1 MGSEAEKANAI
12 WTLLPSFDPG
22 QDDVKEYIAKVKF
35 LDGICPKKDRGML
48 APRLAMLCKGT
59 AWHQVRSIDPDKL
72 TNPDHGV
79 KTLLEALSAW
89 EDSAELK
96 TFELFEKAIYKTIQK
111 ADESAQSFVNRL
123 DVAFGEV
130 GHETTLKS
138 VMAFVLLKQ
147 SNLTTEDKKKIL
159 TMTGGKIE
167 KKAIEG
173 AMRSLSTNVLTSN
186 GSEKKKV
193 YPTNLVEDAPD
204 SAAEQ
209 LDQYFDQSVF
219 ASQVEEEDISS
230 EFLDQLATSGDADAL
245 TVQGFERE
253 LTDPFQEI
261 PDLHSALVSYQE
273 ARGRIVERKRN
284 RGFWPLKGGST
295 GKGKGFGNKG
305 FRKGQSKGKDELL
318 ARIARTHC
326 KRCGELGH
334 WKAECPLKMTKESQ
348 ANVAS
353 ASHEAEEN
361 DLFEQ
366 VLIEEINSDFEVGS
380 ETGNNDQTAF
390 CQAKQFEVGE
400 TESQNQSLF
409 EPEAH
414 ANFSEAVF
422 ERAKIFFSK
431 RNQNSIAPIR
441 KSQKQ
446 PLDHPTAVP
455 EHGLTSKAGQSE
467 GFKTNGMA
475 IIDTGASRVAFRFGN
490 NQVEHSYK
498 QIHVPIE
505 QDKVRI
511 WLIVE
516 VVPKA
521 TPFLLSIQT
530 MKRLGMILDL
540 QKGSCFLKVLNKSVT
555 LHEGKTGLLMICIQ
569 DLCRNSTECQ
579 SIFGASSRD
588 KPDSFFVESY
598 ANSRRDAPNG
608 QRDCRTCRSESADI
622 ADDSVEPSGN
632 PSLHTGGAD
641 RTGDDDER
649 TPQRGPIPEGE
660 DRRDRIDHEAGHV
673 AQSQGR
679 TILSPDGERPR
690 SLGAGGAGVS
700 SPNTTSTSASSAKDD
715 NESIHSAKNKVC
727 GSRKGKLPSPDV
739 TKSSRFKPGWDGS
752 PWKPIA
758 DEPITRPEKPAINIK
773 SGAES
778 CMDDNCN
785 GSLGPKDDYLGKEK
799 SRKDLCHGLR
809 SRSSIREL
817 VPEQDQ
823 FVGSSDQR
831 FCPLLPNPS
840 ADGGA
845 VAPEP
850 TDVKWETLIL
860 DASIAV
866 ENIQEA
872 KLLKASEFGKT
883 QSFGKQVDLLEVY
896 AQPNSRLAEEVG
908 KHRGIAVRF
917 TRDHGDLSTFEG
929 QVHLLRMI
937 CRLRP
942 KHIWVAPECFP
953 WCAWNRFN
961 ATQSSRLYERIQRDK
976 NLSKEHLVL
985 CALICKIQ
993 VQNGRHFTMENPG
1006 TSDMWK
1012 QEELDVVMRLTK
1024 TVHLDQCRFGLVHPE
1039 DDRPLKKHTRLQ
1051 TTSNQIVRD
1060 LDGRR
1065 CQQNHEHSQ
1074 IAGSCKFQGQ
1084 RMALSRFAAFYPR
1097 VLARAAAKSIL
1108 QEKKQPEVIAFVG
1121 ETIEDTCPV
1130 DEDHPAK
1137 RARFEPPREP
1147 KRKAEPEE
1155 TVKTPLHG
1163 QPWDETFQWLQSN
1176 LPKSGSVDVS
1186 PSSWPGSFL
1195 VEHCGFHVKQIL
1207 AGKGMDK
1214 YLVGQS
1220 TNPIR
1225 KTICQCRRTK

>member
-59 AWHQVRSIDPDKL
+59 AWHQVRSIDPDRL

-173 AMRSLSTNVLTSN
+173 AMRSLSTNVLTSS

-209 LDQYFDQSVF
+209 SDQYFDQSVF

-253 LTDPFQEI
+253 LTDLFQEI

-366 VLIEEINSDFEVGS
+366 VLIEEINSEFEVGS

-390 CQAKQFEVGE
+390 CQAKQFEIGE
-400 TESQNQSLF
+400 TKSQNQSLF
-409 EPEAH
+409 EPEAQ
-414 ANFSEAVF
+414 ANFSEAVL

-431 RNQNSIAPIR
+431 RYQNSSAPIR

-467 GFKTNGMA
+467 GFKTNGVA
-475 IIDTGASRVAFRFGN
+475 IIDTGASRSVIGEENLQTFLDLLPESVRSRVKERASRVAFRFGN

-555 LHEGKTGLLMICIQ
+555 LHEGKTGLLMN
-569 DLCRNSTECQ
+569 LHS
-579 SIFGASSRD
+579 G
-588 KPDSFFVESY
+588 FVQE
-598 ANSRRDAPNG
+598 
-608 QRDCRTCRSESADI
+608 
-622 ADDSVEPSGN
+622 
-632 PSLHTGGAD
+632 LH
-641 RTGDDDER
+641 
-649 TPQRGPIPEGE
+649 
-660 DRRDRIDHEAGHV
+660 
-673 AQSQGR
+673 
-679 TILSPDGERPR
+679 
-690 SLGAGGAGVS
+690 
-700 SPNTTSTSASSAKDD
+700 
-715 NESIHSAKNKVC
+715 
-727 GSRKGKLPSPDV
+727 
-739 TKSSRFKPGWDGS
+739 
-752 PWKPIA
+752 
-758 DEPITRPEKPAINIK
+758 
-773 SGAES
+773 
-778 CMDDNCN
+778 
-785 GSLGPKDDYLGKEK
+785 
-799 SRKDLCHGLR
+799 
-809 SRSSIREL
+809 
-817 VPEQDQ
+817 
-823 FVGSSDQR
+823 
-831 FCPLLPNPS
+831 
-840 ADGGA
+840 
-845 VAPEP
+845 
-850 TDVKWETLIL
+850 
-860 DASIAV
+860 
-866 ENIQEA
+866 
-872 KLLKASEFGKT
+872 
-883 QSFGKQVDLLEVY
+883 
-896 AQPNSRLAEEVG
+896 
-908 KHRGIAVRF
+908 
-917 TRDHGDLSTFEG
+917 
-929 QVHLLRMI
+929 RM
-937 CRLRP
+937 P
-942 KHIWVAPECFP
+942 KHF
-953 WCAWNRFN
+953 RSK
-961 ATQSSRLYERIQRDK
+961 QSRQ
-976 NLSKEHLVL
+976 
-985 CALICKIQ
+985 A
-993 VQNGRHFTMENPG
+993 
-1006 TSDMWK
+1006 
-1012 QEELDVVMRLTK
+1012 
-1024 TVHLDQCRFGLVHPE
+1024 
-1039 DDRPLKKHTRLQ
+1039 
-1051 TTSNQIVRD
+1051 
-1060 LDGRR
+1060 
-1065 CQQNHEHSQ
+1065 
-1074 IAGSCKFQGQ
+1074 
-1084 RMALSRFAAFYPR
+1084 RFAFR
-1097 VLARAAAKSIL
+1097 
-1108 QEKKQPEVIAFVG
+1108 
-1121 ETIEDTCPV
+1121 
-1130 DEDHPAK
+1130 
-1137 RARFEPPREP
+1137 
-1147 KRKAEPEE
+1147 
-1155 TVKTPLHG
+1155 
-1163 QPWDETFQWLQSN
+1163 
-1176 LPKSGSVDVS
+1176 
-1186 PSSWPGSFL
+1186 
-1195 VEHCGFHVKQIL
+1195 
-1207 AGKGMDK
+1207 
-1214 YLVGQS
+1214 
-1220 TNPIR
+1220 
-1225 KTICQCRRTK
+1225 